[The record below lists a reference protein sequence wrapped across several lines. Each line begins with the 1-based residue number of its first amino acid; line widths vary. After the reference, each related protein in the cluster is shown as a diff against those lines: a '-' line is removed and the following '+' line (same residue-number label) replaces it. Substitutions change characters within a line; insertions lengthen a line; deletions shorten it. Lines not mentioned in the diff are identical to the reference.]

1 MTSRFLPLLFTYLSP
16 GKTMA
21 RRHTSPERYGVAPGD
36 REYMMTFFISGLMAI
51 INEWLKGD
59 CADDIGH
66 IISVMQRCIPESRQ

>member
-1 MTSRFLPLLFTYLSP
+1 MGGMILLMVLTP
-16 GKTMA
+16 I
-21 RRHTSPERYGVAPGD
+21 PERYGVAPGD
-36 REYMMTFFISGLMAI
+36 REYMMTFFISGLTAI

>member
-1 MTSRFLPLLFTYLSP
+1 MRLLFLPNVPMGGMILLMVLTP
-16 GKTMA
+16 I
-21 RRHTSPERYGVAPGD
+21 PERYGVSPGD

>member
-1 MTSRFLPLLFTYLSP
+1 
-16 GKTMA
+16 
-21 RRHTSPERYGVAPGD
+21 
-36 REYMMTFFISGLMAI
+36 MMPFFIGGLMAI

>member
-1 MTSRFLPLLFTYLSP
+1 MTSRFLPSAHFFACRTRH
-16 GKTMA
+16 KT
-21 RRHTSPERYGVAPGD
+21 RSRNVTELRPGD
-36 REYMMTFFISGLMAI
+36 REYMMTFFIGGLMAI